1 MSVCRY
7 CEKRHIG
14 CHSTCKEYIAECE
27 SRAVKN
33 KEQRDLS
40 YSWGYSWETRER
52 LRKKGKIG
60 YGNNV

>member
-14 CHSTCKEYIAECE
+14 CHSTCEEYISECE
-27 SRAVKN
+27 NRAVKR
-33 KEQRDLS
+33 KEQQIDSSFRR
-40 YSWGYSWETRER
+40 YSWETRER

>member
-7 CEKRHIG
+7 CEKRHLG

-27 SRAVKN
+27 NRAVKS
-33 KEQRDLS
+33 KEQQIDSSFRR
-40 YSWGYSWETRER
+40 YSWETRER